1 VELLSFT
8 AQAIGNEVV
17 LNWTTAS
24 ETNNK
29 GFEIQKR
36 SEDLW
41 EELTFINGNG
51 TITSP
56 VNYSFT
62 DKLTTGKSVYY
73 RLKQVDFDGTFHY
86 SNEVEVSQGVTSFEL
101 MQNYP
106 NPFNPSTLINYK
118 IPESAHV
125 SLKVYDITGMEVA
138 ALVNKIQ
145 TQGVYTINFDAST
158 LSNGIYFYKLEAG
171 RYSAVKKLSFIK

>member
-1 VELLSFT
+1 
-8 AQAIGNEVV
+8 
-17 LNWTTAS
+17 
-24 ETNNK
+24 
-29 GFEIQKR
+29 
-36 SEDLW
+36 
-41 EELTFINGNG
+41 
-51 TITSP
+51 
-56 VNYSFT
+56 
-62 DKLTTGKSVYY
+62 
-73 RLKQVDFDGTFHY
+73 
-86 SNEVEVSQGVTSFEL
+86 

-106 NPFNPSTLINYK
+106 NPFNPSTLINYN

-138 ALVNKIQ
+138 TLVNKIQ